1 MEKWED
7 KLTKN
12 TIEASL
18 VRNNIEMKML
28 NFLEEAHLRA
38 QTYLRYE
45 KPMGDKRKSDQ
56 QATRFHCQ
64 VVRKRQ
70 RKDC

>member
-1 MEKWED
+1 MGGVGISFFK
-7 KLTKN
+7 
-12 TIEASL
+12 
-18 VRNNIEMKML
+18 REMQ
-28 NFLEEAHLRA
+28 LEEAHLRA

-45 KPMGDKRKSDQ
+45 KSMGDKRKSDQ